1 MDMEQRLERIE
12 GKLDRLTDAIVA
24 IARTEEQVNTLF
36 AEHKKLETKLD
47 THDKDIQTLR
57 ERSHLMTNTT
67 VELSAKVN
75 MCMDTK
81 DVVDDLRVD
90 VHDTTKAIERIE
102 KSNDAAFKRIE
113 RVAWIA
119 VVGVVSIAGYL
130 LERLFDGVFR

>member
-1 MDMEQRLERIE
+1 MEMEQRLERIE
-12 GKLDRLTDAIVA
+12 GKLDKLTDAIVA

-36 AEHKKLETKLD
+36 AEHKKLDIKLE

-57 ERSHLMTNTT
+57 ERSHMVTSST

-81 DVVDDLRVD
+81 EVVDDLRVD